1 MRMKDGFD
9 LKNEK
14 SHRLSPNR
22 NPWISLIP
30 VAIGVFMVLL
40 DVSILNVAL
49 PSISQEFNAKASDV
63 QWILNAYLITLVILL
78 ITFGKIGDM
87 VRRNLLYAT
96 GMVVFT
102 IGSYLCAESWS
113 IGSFI
118 AFRVIQ
124 AIGGAI
130 MMGNSIALI
139 TELFPLGKRGAAMGV
154 NAILVATAFSLGPIL
169 GGWLTTHL
177 GWHWV
182 FYINVPVG
190 IVGITLGLLL
200 LPSLG
205 KRISEPIDLPG
216 LVLLAMGLGFFTLG
230 IIKGQDW
237 GWDSEKTIASFIISF
252 PYIFAFAVREVT
264 YEYPLLDLR
273 LFRIRNFTA
282 GIAALFFIMMG
293 VSTSLFLLPF
303 FLQGIKGLTAEESGY
318 WLVAIPIMNTVVA
331 PVAGRLSDRI
341 NPKIM
346 MTLGPLIFATGLYL
360 LSDLK
365 VGVTFW
371 ELTPVLSMLGIGL
384 GMLMAPTLNVVMAS
398 IPIERAGMT
407 SGTINTMNNLA
418 QAMGIAFGGVLL
430 TGKMND
436 LIPGYGN
443 QLPNPGQ
450 MMILKYIAGLGITSP
465 LQGMV
470 DAFMESLHHVFL
482 SAIPFPL
489 LGSFIILA
497 FLQGKAH
504 LDKVRQMRAKMA
516 QIAM

>member
-1 MRMKDGFD
+1 MNITPQNNSNK
-9 LKNEK
+9 KY
-14 SHRLSPNR
+14 

-49 PSISQEFNAKASDV
+49 PSISQEFNARTSDV

-87 VRRNLLYAT
+87 VKRNLLYAT
-96 GMVVFT
+96 GMGIFAL
-102 IGSYLCAESWS
+102 GSYLCAGSWS

-118 AFRVIQ
+118 AFRVLQ
-124 AIGGAI
+124 AVGGAI

-169 GGWLTTHL
+169 GGWLTTHF

-182 FYINVPVG
+182 FYINVPIG
-190 IVGITLGLLL
+190 IIGIILGLLL
-200 LPSLG
+200 LPPLG
-205 KRISEPIDLPG
+205 KRVSEPIDFPG
-216 LVLLAMGLGFFTLG
+216 LILLAMGLGFFTLG
-230 IIKGQDW
+230 VIKGQDW
-237 GWDSEKTIASFIISF
+237 GWDSEKTLASFIISF
-252 PYIFAFAVREVT
+252 PYLIAFAVREIT

-282 GIAALFFIMMG
+282 GIVALFFIMMG

-331 PVAGRLSDRI
+331 PIAGRLSDKI

-346 MTLGPLIFATGLYL
+346 MSLGPLIFTTGLYL

-371 ELTPVLSMLGIGL
+371 ELTPVLSFLGIGL
-384 GMLMAPTLNVVMAS
+384 GMLMAPALNVIMAS

-418 QAMGIAFGGVLL
+418 QAMGITFGGVVL

-443 QLPNPGQ
+443 QLPNPGH
-450 MMILKYIAGLGITSP
+450 MMILKYIASLGVTSP
-465 LQGMV
+465 LVEMV
-470 DAFMESLHHVFL
+470 EAFMESLHHVFL
-482 SAIPFPL
+482 TAIPFP
-489 LGSFIILA
+489 IIGFFVIII
-497 FLQGKAH
+497 FLQGGTHLERVRKMGVKVAH
-504 LDKVRQMRAKMA
+504 SAL
-516 QIAM
+516 

>member
-1 MRMKDGFD
+1 MQ
-9 LKNEK
+9 NPHHTE
-14 SHRLSPNR
+14 H
-22 NPWISLIP
+22 NPWVSMIP

-49 PSISQEFNAKASDV
+49 PSITQEFNARASDV

-87 VRRNLLYAT
+87 VKRNLLYAT
-96 GMVVFT
+96 GMGIFT
-102 IGSYLCAESWS
+102 LGSYLCAQSWS

-118 AFRVIQ
+118 AFRVLQ
-124 AIGGAI
+124 AVGGAI

-182 FYINVPVG
+182 FYINVPIG
-190 IVGITLGLLL
+190 IAGVTLGLLL

-205 KRISEPIDLPG
+205 KRVSEPIDFPG
-216 LVLLAMGLGFFTLG
+216 LILLAMGLGFFTLG

-252 PYIFAFAVREVT
+252 PYLIAFAVREIT

-282 GIAALFFIMMG
+282 GIVALFFIMMG

-318 WLVAIPIMNTVVA
+318 WLVAIPIMNTVVS
-331 PVAGRLSDRI
+331 PIAGRLSDKI

-346 MTLGPLIFATGLYL
+346 MTLGPSIFTIGLYL

-371 ELTPVLSMLGIGL
+371 ELTPVLSFLGIGL
-384 GMLMAPTLNVVMAS
+384 GLLMAPALNVVMAS

-418 QAMGIAFGGVLL
+418 QAMGITFGGVLL

-450 MMILKYIAGLGITSP
+450 MMILKYIATFGITSP
-465 LQGMV
+465 LIGMV
-470 DAFMESLHHVFL
+470 EAFMESLHHVFL
-482 SAIPFPL
+482 SAIPLPL
-489 LGSFIILA
+489 LGLFIILV

-504 LDKVRQMRAKMA
+504 IEKVKQMRKMMTQVA
-516 QIAM
+516 QVAQAAL